1 MRRPVPEPSGT
12 RAGAEAVGVGC
23 APADAVLLGLAEVA
37 VGCGPWSACTA
48 RTVTAAIAP
57 TVSPVTQAHEGSRAG
72 TGTHLL
78 SHGTPHTPGFRSS
91 YCARAGPLAA
101 QGPPRGLRTGTGP
114 VPTPWAMWRG
124 ERTGAG

>member
-12 RAGAEAVGVGC
+12 LAGTEAEGVGC
-23 APADAVLLGLAEVA
+23 AGTEALGLAEVA
-37 VGCGPWSACTA
+37 VGCGPRSACTA

-78 SHGTPHTPGFRSS
+78 SHGTPRNGGSDH
-91 YCARAGPLAA
+91 
-101 QGPPRGLRTGTGP
+101 RTASP
-114 VPTPWAMWRG
+114 SLP
-124 ERTGAG
+124 

>member
-12 RAGAEAVGVGC
+12 RAGADAVGLGC
-23 APADAVLLGLAEVA
+23 ADTELLGLAELA

-57 TVSPVTQAHEGSRAG
+57 TVSPVVQAHEGSRAG

-78 SHGTPHTPGFRSS
+78 SHGTPHSTGVPIIVLRARRSS
-91 YCARAGPLAA
+91 TASGPRDH
-101 QGPPRGLRTGTGP
+101 GPPAVLRTGTGP
-114 VPTPWAMWRG
+114 VPAPRAV
-124 ERTGAG
+124 